1 MSNLSHANCIYC
13 HTTVVHIISHRL
25 QWKNNDQEI
34 TMEWIRPRLRRAAL
48 NSLDWEWE
56 GCFQMVLDWM
66 CVSFMFF
73 MFYPNVRGFL
83 YCKNKVN
90 DIVFWSRVSPKNWC
104 YRGSLSPC
112 STHPDT
118 EPILLSLPD
127 TKEFLHTAMAFSE
140 ILRIRLIIY
149 AKLSFLILL
158 PKIHPLIY

>member
-1 MSNLSHANCIYC
+1 MQSVA
-13 HTTVVHIISHRL
+13 TVAPLVCWPKVMTQVPAESYAQLRDASTSWNRHMK
-25 QWKNNDQEI
+25 WKDASKWF
-34 TMEWIRPRLRRAAL
+34 WI
-48 NSLDWEWE
+48 E
-56 GCFQMVLDWM
+56 
-66 CVSFMFF
+66 CVYHSFFF
-73 MFYPNVRGFL
+73 MCYPNVRGFL

-90 DIVFWSRVSPKNWC
+90 DIVFWSRVFPKNWC

-158 PKIHPLIY
+158 PKIHPLIH